1 MNNNIVL
8 QQIALSRKKVPE
20 MALLLMLIGI
30 LAPTQINRLA
40 GTIYNPCPW
49 LKELNK
55 KTRF

>member
-40 GTIYNPCPW
+40 GTIYNPW